1 MLALALALGGCRGSN
16 FSVAS
21 AQAAEVK
28 AGQKVSRVG
37 SPPALLVANHRGRAG
52 EPSQGS
58 PINDMV
64 LIPAGKFT
72 MGCTFEKKAGCST
85 RESPAHEVELDA
97 FHIDVHE
104 VSVGEYQA
112 CVKQGECTNIKD
124 ATDRI
129 CTTSHN
135 DPLLPLDCVSQVQA
149 MQFCA
154 WMGKRLPTEA
164 EWEKAARG
172 TDRRRY
178 AWGNAP
184 EPSCETLGV
193 WGPAP
198 CVSATPRRRGTFS
211 LDRSPYGVRDMTGG
225 VAELVADSYDP
236 NFYKISPA
244 KSPTGPAEK
253 TFDVVVRGGR
263 YNDPTP
269 SDFRVHGRSYQPPK
283 AVQGGVGFRCAKS
296 ANDASPVRAL
306 ADPAPATTAPA
317 VSSSAAA
324 AGKPA
329 VNEQICGDACALLTL
344 YAYDDLVANA
354 CKLCKRHD
362 KMFCGMDFPFGDVPT
377 CDAYDEL
384 RNCLFA
390 RFGYVFGK
398 PQWQQRFAKLPW
410 YKPDP
415 AFTEAKLPPVVK
427 ANIQKLKD
435 LKAKRQGCQ

>member
-1 MLALALALGGCRGSN
+1 
-16 FSVAS
+16 VAS
-21 AQAAEVK
+21 AQAAGAK
-28 AGQKVSRVG
+28 AGSAKK
-37 SPPALLVANHRGRAG
+37 
-52 EPSQGS
+52 
-58 PINDMV
+58 DMV

-72 MGCTFEKKAGCST
+72 MGCDDKKGQDCSS
-85 RESPAHEVELDA
+85 RESPAHQVDLDA
-97 FHIDVHE
+97 FHIDVQE
-104 VSVGEYQA
+104 VSVGEYLA
-112 CVKQGECTNIKD
+112 CVKEGECTNIKD

-129 CTTSHN
+129 CTTSYN
-135 DPLLPLDCVSQVQA
+135 DPLMPLDCVSQVQA
-149 MQFCA
+149 TQFCA

-172 TDRRRY
+172 TDHRRY

-184 EPSCETLGV
+184 EPSCENVGL

-198 CVSATPRRRGTFS
+198 CVSATPRHRGTFP
-211 LDRSPYGVRDMTGG
+211 LDRSPFGVRDMSGG
-225 VAELVADSYDP
+225 VAELVADNYDP

-253 TFDVVVRGGR
+253 TLSGVVVRGGR
-263 YNDPTP
+263 YSSPKPDT
-269 SDFRVHGRSYQPPK
+269 FRVHGRGYQPPK

-296 ANDASPVRAL
+296 ASDTSPVRAL
-306 ADPAPATTAPA
+306 ANAAPAATAPA
-317 VSSSAAA
+317 GTSLAAS

-329 VNEQICGDACALLTL
+329 ANEQICGDACALLTL

-354 CKLCKRHD
+354 CKICKKYD
-362 KMFCGMDFPFGDVPT
+362 KMFCGMDFPFGDVPA

-384 RNCLFA
+384 RNCVFA
-390 RFGYVFGK
+390 RYGYVFSK